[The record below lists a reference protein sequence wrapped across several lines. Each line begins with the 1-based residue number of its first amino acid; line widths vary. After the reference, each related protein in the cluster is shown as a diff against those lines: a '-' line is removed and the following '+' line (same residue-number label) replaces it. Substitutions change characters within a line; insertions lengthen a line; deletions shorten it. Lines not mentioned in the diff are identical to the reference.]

1 PWKYL
6 GWRIRAQTIVP
17 QPLQIQADIKNL
29 HDVQKLLGTINWV
42 RPLLGISNTDLSPLF

>member
-1 PWKYL
+1 
-6 GWRIRAQTIVP
+6 TIVP

-42 RPLLGISNTDLSPLF
+42 RPLLGISNADLSPLFDRLKASTDLCPP

>member
-17 QPLQIQADIKNL
+17 QPLQIQVHVKNL
-29 HDVQKLLGTINWV
+29 HDVQKLLGAINWV
-42 RPLLGISNTDLSPLF
+42 RPLLGISNMDLSPLF